1 MSAAIVAA
9 GVVRGIISLTWLVLV
24 FLDRLPTGTS
34 VEAELEVD
42 PSELDSAGSIV
53 LRRRGKLGTPV
64 AANVALAMDS
74 SSSSLCSYK
83 PASMFAKA
91 SPEEITA

>member
-1 MSAAIVAA
+1 
-9 GVVRGIISLTWLVLV
+9 VLI

-42 PSELDSAGSIV
+42 PSELESAGSIV
-53 LRRRGKLGTPV
+53 LRRIGKLGTPV
-64 AANVALAMDS
+64 AANAALAMDS
-74 SSSSLCSYK
+74 SRSSFWSYK

-91 SPEEITA
+91 SPEEIMA